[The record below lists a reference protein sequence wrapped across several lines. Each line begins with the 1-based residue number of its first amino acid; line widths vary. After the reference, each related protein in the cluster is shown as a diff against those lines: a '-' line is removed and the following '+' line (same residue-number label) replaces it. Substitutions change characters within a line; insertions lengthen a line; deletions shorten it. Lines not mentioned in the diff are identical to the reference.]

1 MEEDDDLNQRD
12 EEYGKGDEEDDI
24 METLFH

>member
-12 EEYGKGDEEDDI
+12 EEYGKEDEEDDI